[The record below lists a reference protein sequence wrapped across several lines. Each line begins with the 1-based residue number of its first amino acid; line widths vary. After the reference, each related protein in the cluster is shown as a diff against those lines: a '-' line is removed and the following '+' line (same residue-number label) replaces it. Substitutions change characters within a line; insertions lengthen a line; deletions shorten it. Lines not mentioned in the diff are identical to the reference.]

1 MTKPSIRMALL
12 SCAAMLAALCL
23 GNAARALD
31 SGTAQVVVTPLAST
45 TTTASSQPITLP
57 QKDVQVLV
65 SSYEIPAGAKLP
77 VHEHPFARYAYV
89 LAGTLQVTN
98 VETGKSNTYK
108 PGDFIVEMI
117 GQWHKAANV
126 GADPVRLLVIDQV
139 EEGVQNTILQK

>member
-1 MTKPSIRMALL
+1 MSKTSIRMALL
-12 SCAAMLAALCL
+12 SCAAMLAAFCL
-23 GNAARALD
+23 GNAAWALD
-31 SGTAQVVVTPLAST
+31 SGTAQVVVTPLSST
-45 TTTASSQPITLP
+45 TATASGQPITLP
-57 QKDVQVLV
+57 HKDVQVLL